1 MRASARPL
9 SRPEPM
15 GVPRSR
21 TSGGARQVAGGQLRL
36 CALPSA
42 PFWARQYTRLFLA
55 NCPGVCDDATETA
68 QLIVSELVTN
78 AARASASTLGI
89 IGLSLRPVKN
99 KLIIEVRDQSADPP
113 VLAPANRD
121 AEHGRGLVLVDAL
134 SEEWGYSA
142 EPRGGKV
149 VYAIV
154 RLTLPQS
161 RSSAARGCLRV
172 PRLPAALGPAP
183 KVTLASPATPSP
195 SQDRWS
201 ISAEDPVPPRA
212 HDLPR

>member
-9 SRPEPM
+9 SHAAPSA
-15 GVPRSR
+15 VPRSR
-21 TSGGARQVAGGQLRL
+21 TSGSARPASGGHLRL

-55 NCPGVCDDATETA
+55 DCPGISDDATETA

-78 AARASASTLGI
+78 AARASGSTLGVI
-89 IGLSLRPVKN
+89 ALALRPVRN
-99 KLIIEVRDQSADPP
+99 KLIIEVRDQSGDPP

-134 SEEWGYSA
+134 SEEWGYSD
-142 EPRGGKV
+142 EPDGGKV

-154 RLTLPQS
+154 RLTL
-161 RSSAARGCLRV
+161 AR
-172 PRLPAALGPAP
+172 
-183 KVTLASPATPSP
+183 
-195 SQDRWS
+195 
-201 ISAEDPVPPRA
+201 PPRA
-212 HDLPR
+212 DDLFRIDPRSAPAGAVTADGGPARQRTP